1 MADMVSKGKYTEGL
15 GQSEMACCDDHE
27 DINSMMLTAVSRL
40 IENRGLR
47 HADIGRLEVGT
58 ETIID
63 HSKSTKS
70 TLMRL
75 FADAGNHDIE
85 GVDCKNACYGGT
97 AALFNSVAWV
107 RASHRPQP
115 RSESRLGFAHRAP
128 KHIKAFVHTCT
139 RTRTSARARARV
151 LAGRVICLGRSPGNR
166 RCW

>member
-40 IENRGLR
+40 IENRGIR

-107 RASHRPQP
+107 RA
-115 RSESRLGFAHRAP
+115 L
-128 KHIKAFVHTCT
+128 T
-139 RTRTSARARARV
+139 
-151 LAGRVICLGRSPGNR
+151 
-166 RCW
+166 

>member
-27 DINSMMLTAVSRL
+27 
-40 IENRGLR
+40 NRGIR

-70 TLMRL
+70 TLMRI

-107 RASHRPQP
+107 RA
-115 RSESRLGFAHRAP
+115 
-128 KHIKAFVHTCT
+128 
-139 RTRTSARARARV
+139 RT
-151 LAGRVICLGRSPGNR
+151 
-166 RCW
+166 